1 MIGLFFPCHWSQGES
16 WTALSSVCWLAF
28 FGSFLLCTPFSHCI
42 IPKGS
47 PSLPCTQPP
56 TSFGTLT
63 LSILCHLLFYREDLK
78 GLSIWNPKPHTLT
91 LPLWPALPWRKHIP
105 TAAQNLEIRTN
116 SPTNNF
122 CFTEHSLRRT
132 LKLLIFHI
140 LGCGVSI
147 RLGGK
152 CTKLLILQIVF
163 SIILNFHSLIVI
175 NLNFII

>member
-1 MIGLFFPCHWSQGES
+1 MVSSSHVTGPRERLGQPCLQSAGCHPLVHFFFAHHSCTASSIRGLPVSPV
-16 WTALSSVCWLAF
+16 LS
-28 FGSFLLCTPFSHCI
+28 
-42 IPKGS
+42 
-47 PSLPCTQPP
+47 PP
-56 TSFGTLT
+56 TSFSTLT
-63 LSILCHLLFYREDLK
+63 LSILCNLLFYREDLK

-91 LPLWPALPWRKHIP
+91 FPLWPALLWRKHIP

-152 CTKLLILQIVF
+152 CTKLIILQVVF

-175 NLNFII
+175 NSNFII